1 MLFSGAVA
9 LTAAATLVVGPLS
22 FVGLM
27 APHIA
32 RELGLSR
39 ALPQILGAA
48 LCGGG
53 LMVIADFIGRTAAF
67 PYQLPAGLLSAL
79 VGAPFLML
87 LLWKRN

>member
-1 MLFSGAVA
+1 M
-9 LTAAATLVVGPLS
+9 VGPLS

-32 RELGLSR
+32 RELGLKR
-39 ALPQILGAA
+39 ALPQLAGAA
-48 LCGGG
+48 LCGAA
-53 LMVIADFIGRTAAF
+53 LMVIADFIGRNAHF

-87 LLWKRN
+87 LLLKRR